1 MNIVLLKSMTPHV
14 KSDDSLCSLET
25 FAVLFYM
32 TSPQTSHVLE
42 RMLSLTFPTRIRRKL
57 LNHILGSVVML
68 TKDPAGSH
76 IVDACWNA
84 THDMRHYREK
94 MAREMAQQ
102 ADVVKDDFFGKRV
115 WRNWN
120 MEGFMD
126 GRFDWG
132 RQQDGSRGGQFAK
145 MPIAKP
151 KAMQE
156 RKGKTITIPRTRTSE
171 G

>member
-1 MNIVLLKSMTPHV
+1 MNIVLLKSMTPPV
-14 KSDDSLCSLET
+14 KSDDSLCSLQT
-25 FAVLFYM
+25 SAVLFYM
-32 TSPQTSHVLE
+32 TSPQTSHLLE

-68 TKDPAGSH
+68 AKDPAGSH

-94 MAREMAQQ
+94 MAREMAHQV
-102 ADVVKDDFFGKRV
+102 DVVKDDFFGKRV

-132 RQQDGSRGGQFAK
+132 RKKDSSQGGQFAK
-145 MPIAKP
+145 MPIVKT
-151 KAMQE
+151 KAVQKE
-156 RKGKTITIPRTRTSE
+156 KGKTTPPSRTSRV
-171 G
+171 